1 MNRERKKNRND
12 LIMRDNTIIILTLLL
27 RSTVIRVVRYSVV
40 KSFSRN
46 GQSLFS
52 ETDATPVDRKQSL
65 KIFRVLE

>member
-40 KSFSRN
+40 KSLVFTQRTV
-46 GQSLFS
+46 SLLGNRCDS
-52 ETDATPVDRKQSL
+52 GGP
-65 KIFRVLE
+65 